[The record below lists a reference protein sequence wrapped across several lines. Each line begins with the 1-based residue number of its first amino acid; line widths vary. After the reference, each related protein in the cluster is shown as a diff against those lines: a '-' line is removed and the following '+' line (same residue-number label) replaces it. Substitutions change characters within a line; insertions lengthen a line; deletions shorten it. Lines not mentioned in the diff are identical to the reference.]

1 MWLSA
6 AAATAFVAVCAY
18 YMNFDNQLRGEEE
31 EGRSVLSACPSLLQ
45 LYSQGLLLEAC
56 RPLFGVTSSGS
67 QMGW

>member
-6 AAATAFVAVCAY
+6 AAAFVAVCAY

-45 LYSQGLLLEAC
+45 LYSQGLLLEGMLYANIHVNG
-56 RPLFGVTSSGS
+56 RLLIQTLF
-67 QMGW
+67 

>member
-6 AAATAFVAVCAY
+6 AAAFVAVCAY

-45 LYSQGLLLEAC
+45 LYSQGLLLEGM
-56 RPLFGVTSSGS
+56 LSQVT
-67 QMGW
+67 QTFMLMADC

>member
-6 AAATAFVAVCAY
+6 AAAFVAVCAY

-45 LYSQGLLLEAC
+45 LYSQGLLEGMLIQ
-56 RPLFGVTSSGS
+56 VT
-67 QMGW
+67 QTFMLMADC

>member
-6 AAATAFVAVCAY
+6 AAAFVAVCAY

-45 LYSQGLLLEAC
+45 LYSQGVLLEGMLYANIHVNG
-56 RPLFGVTSSGS
+56 RLLIQTLF
-67 QMGW
+67 